1 MTERDSAGRIPT
13 WDGQAKGWRRYTKE
27 VAWYVSSTPVNKRR
41 YVASKLISQLQGTA
55 RLLAMSWNRSEFD
68 SNGGTLVLLR
78 KLAASPL
85 VRQTLPNTAA
95 ILQQYLSFKRRPG
108 ESMANFLVRETLGY
122 EEFAEALQR
131 LWEERNG
138 VDPSEMNFGLPPE
151 EEDAWETWWYDD
163 SYDNTAASTTTADDT
178 ADPPVHMGQPPAEGE
193 RSEDQQPSGVQEE
206 VRASMGSSPSH
217 GRGGPPSVHSAAIQA
232 PSTAGVS
239 ELSPTDSFI
248 MGVLRGWRLLQAACL
263 NAEETRDILST
274 TQNRLEFEAI
284 SKALQTLWDE
294 QLLGQR
300 YISSSA
306 SSNYGHVYM
315 LQSWDVDTWHSDSW
329 DTSSHDADWCGDAQ
343 WHEEWYDD
351 WPWEEE
357 HASSEP
363 PTLAPVEEEDDQL
376 KEAHQAEQ
384 AAEQLAMEAKCTCV
398 EAQRTTQQMR
408 KDRGF
413 GQHGPPSTR
422 CFNCGGNHFAR
433 DCPDKRVPPYSGKG
447 GKNNHMMSYDDHQL
461 YYTTPAKG
469 KGKKGMKGKFKS
481 AAVADQ
487 YALWTSK
494 TKGKGK
500 NFGKPVRPPVNAYT
514 AFYDL
519 GGLEMDPQPH
529 FSAATAVKDALTSS
543 TTGMLDC
550 GATASAAPD
559 LAVHGLI
566 QAILAQDR
574 GAKVDIQPYVR
585 PFFRF
590 GNGKWGQALYRAT
603 ISSTVSGQ
611 HRSFSLFAL
620 PNPDDP
626 SPNNLVP
633 ILIGMDHIG
642 TSGCQMLV
650 DFSLGYVIDG
660 VDPQAELYQLKTN
673 SKGHFVYDV
682 VYHLTRGK
690 SNQQGSAH
698 VHVDRS
704 EQQVFSSTLQFRPL
718 EFYHSQVERK
728 APVNPD
734 QRKELMW
741 KLYDH
746 VKSNAAA
753 KLAHSMCSEAQL
765 DPHVD
770 ISFRDHLRNGPKDV
784 EGRAGFA
791 DRDRRHDSSQAQ
803 ESISASRHESQD
815 RDGPSRPKSSRDMAV
830 LQPAPAGHLAEE
842 CSWNVATLR
851 RVQCQD
857 DLRAKTGRSKL
868 IDTGNEPL
876 HGPADACRAPAADA
890 QLQANSSHLQGHDGQ
905 DHSGSPAQ
913 NSDHQRLEESSAG
926 GRSSNQ
932 HSKGQ
937 GEAGRTINIVQ
948 PPQLGSSCG
957 GGYGIGSRDADGR
970 EHRTMRSSSSTSLS
984 SPSAKHVSFVES
996 SSKTK
1001 PSSMCQNSSMCQ
1013 DSSMTKTPTS
1023 LSSASMS
1030 KSMTKSMMSSRK
1042 PLPNNIAMKMM
1053 QMVAVMTST
1062 LTSVALDAS
1071 LEGRDGLW
1079 EVACSENSW
1088 LTAAANEHGIPSRRI
1103 NFAQGYDIYKPE
1115 TWMRLKEERRQR
1127 RPKKIWLSLPCTKFC
1142 KWTQVNYNTPERKE
1156 VLESMRRR
1164 ERRML
1169 RWVADFLVTALDED
1183 PDLDVYW
1190 EWTYPCSGWQQGP
1203 MVKLEQD
1210 LQKRGIAW
1218 ESCRIDGC
1226 NYGLMDSKNE
1236 FFLHKKWLIKT
1247 TDELFWKNF
1256 RAKVCPRNHTHSLI
1270 QGLETSRTAYYPK
1283 RMVESIV
1290 RHWKRQLAPL
1300 RHLKLLTSSTDDVI
1314 DEDEN
1319 WERRLHPVLPQ
1330 HDCRALQQ
1338 EAMASES
1345 ADADAAA
1352 SSEAKDEQLVP
1363 PSSAARS
1370 LAAIPQK
1377 EQDAWNAR
1385 LHHYHRTAGH
1395 PANRN
1400 LIHLFRDAGL
1410 PEWKLEMARQFRCAA
1425 CEGIKLGGSS
1435 SGNVPPAAT
1444 HETYKAWQAIG
1455 FDASEWLVPG
1465 QRVKIKFILYMDLA
1479 TKLKV
1484 IHVAKEYSFVEMKA
1498 ESTQDVITGFAEKW
1512 LCDKPKPEI
1521 LIPDNAKTFQS
1532 REMHEFCNSTGIF
1545 LSFPAER
1552 ESWAHGIVESAVKD
1566 VKMTA

>member
-55 RLLAMSWNRSEFD
+55 RLLAMSWNRSEFA

-138 VDPSEMNFGLPPE
+138 VDPSEMNFGLPLE

-284 SKALQTLWDE
+284 STALQTVCDE

-300 YISSSA
+300 YHPSSA

-315 LQSWDVDTWHSDSW
+315 QQSWDDDTWPSDSW
-329 DTSSHDADWCGDAQ
+329 DTSSHDADWWSDAQ

-384 AAEQLAMEAKCTCV
+384 AAEQLAMEAKRTWV
-398 EAQRTTQQMR
+398 EAQCTTQQMR

-422 CFNCGGNHFAR
+422 CFSCGGNHFAR
-433 DCPDKRVPPYSGKG
+433 DCPDKRVLSYSGKG

-481 AAVADQ
+481 AAMADQ

-611 HRSFSLFAL
+611 HR
-620 PNPDDP
+620 
-626 SPNNLVP
+626 
-633 ILIGMDHIG
+633 I
-642 TSGCQMLV
+642 
-650 DFSLGYVIDG
+650 
-660 VDPQAELYQLKTN
+660 
-673 SKGHFVYDV
+673 
-682 VYHLTRGK
+682 
-690 SNQQGSAH
+690 
-698 VHVDRS
+698 
-704 EQQVFSSTLQFRPL
+704 
-718 EFYHSQVERK
+718 
-728 APVNPD
+728 
-734 QRKELMW
+734 
-741 KLYDH
+741 
-746 VKSNAAA
+746 
-753 KLAHSMCSEAQL
+753 
-765 DPHVD
+765 
-770 ISFRDHLRNGPKDV
+770 
-784 EGRAGFA
+784 
-791 DRDRRHDSSQAQ
+791 
-803 ESISASRHESQD
+803 
-815 RDGPSRPKSSRDMAV
+815 
-830 LQPAPAGHLAEE
+830 
-842 CSWNVATLR
+842 
-851 RVQCQD
+851 
-857 DLRAKTGRSKL
+857 
-868 IDTGNEPL
+868 
-876 HGPADACRAPAADA
+876 
-890 QLQANSSHLQGHDGQ
+890 
-905 DHSGSPAQ
+905 
-913 NSDHQRLEESSAG
+913 
-926 GRSSNQ
+926 
-932 HSKGQ
+932 
-937 GEAGRTINIVQ
+937 
-948 PPQLGSSCG
+948 
-957 GGYGIGSRDADGR
+957 
-970 EHRTMRSSSSTSLS
+970 
-984 SPSAKHVSFVES
+984 
-996 SSKTK
+996 
-1001 PSSMCQNSSMCQ
+1001 
-1013 DSSMTKTPTS
+1013 
-1023 LSSASMS
+1023 
-1030 KSMTKSMMSSRK
+1030 
-1042 PLPNNIAMKMM
+1042 
-1053 QMVAVMTST
+1053 
-1062 LTSVALDAS
+1062 
-1071 LEGRDGLW
+1071 
-1079 EVACSENSW
+1079 
-1088 LTAAANEHGIPSRRI
+1088 
-1103 NFAQGYDIYKPE
+1103 
-1115 TWMRLKEERRQR
+1115 
-1127 RPKKIWLSLPCTKFC
+1127 
-1142 KWTQVNYNTPERKE
+1142 
-1156 VLESMRRR
+1156 
-1164 ERRML
+1164 
-1169 RWVADFLVTALDED
+1169 
-1183 PDLDVYW
+1183 
-1190 EWTYPCSGWQQGP
+1190 
-1203 MVKLEQD
+1203 
-1210 LQKRGIAW
+1210 
-1218 ESCRIDGC
+1218 
-1226 NYGLMDSKNE
+1226 
-1236 FFLHKKWLIKT
+1236 
-1247 TDELFWKNF
+1247 
-1256 RAKVCPRNHTHSLI
+1256 
-1270 QGLETSRTAYYPK
+1270 
-1283 RMVESIV
+1283 
-1290 RHWKRQLAPL
+1290 
-1300 RHLKLLTSSTDDVI
+1300 
-1314 DEDEN
+1314 
-1319 WERRLHPVLPQ
+1319 
-1330 HDCRALQQ
+1330 
-1338 EAMASES
+1338 
-1345 ADADAAA
+1345 
-1352 SSEAKDEQLVP
+1352 
-1363 PSSAARS
+1363 
-1370 LAAIPQK
+1370 
-1377 EQDAWNAR
+1377 
-1385 LHHYHRTAGH
+1385 
-1395 PANRN
+1395 
-1400 LIHLFRDAGL
+1400 
-1410 PEWKLEMARQFRCAA
+1410 
-1425 CEGIKLGGSS
+1425 
-1435 SGNVPPAAT
+1435 
-1444 HETYKAWQAIG
+1444 
-1455 FDASEWLVPG
+1455 
-1465 QRVKIKFILYMDLA
+1465 
-1479 TKLKV
+1479 
-1484 IHVAKEYSFVEMKA
+1484 
-1498 ESTQDVITGFAEKW
+1498 
-1512 LCDKPKPEI
+1512 
-1521 LIPDNAKTFQS
+1521 
-1532 REMHEFCNSTGIF
+1532 
-1545 LSFPAER
+1545 
-1552 ESWAHGIVESAVKD
+1552 
-1566 VKMTA
+1566 

>member
-300 YISSSA
+300 YHSSSA

-315 LQSWDVDTWHSDSW
+315 QQSWDDDTWHSDSW
-329 DTSSHDADWCGDAQ
+329 DTSSHDADWWGDAQ
-343 WHEEWYDD
+343 WHEEWHDD

-363 PTLAPVEEEDDQL
+363 PTLAPVEEEDEQL

-384 AAEQLAMEAKCTCV
+384 AAEQLAMEAKRTWV

-433 DCPDKRVPPYSGKG
+433 DCPDKRVLPYSGKG

-469 KGKKGMKGKFKS
+469 KGKKGMKGTFKS
-481 AAVADQ
+481 AAMADQ

-500 NFGKPVRPPVNAYT
+500 NYGKPVRPPVNAYT

-611 HRSFSLFAL
+611 HR
-620 PNPDDP
+620 
-626 SPNNLVP
+626 
-633 ILIGMDHIG
+633 I
-642 TSGCQMLV
+642 
-650 DFSLGYVIDG
+650 
-660 VDPQAELYQLKTN
+660 
-673 SKGHFVYDV
+673 
-682 VYHLTRGK
+682 
-690 SNQQGSAH
+690 
-698 VHVDRS
+698 
-704 EQQVFSSTLQFRPL
+704 
-718 EFYHSQVERK
+718 
-728 APVNPD
+728 
-734 QRKELMW
+734 
-741 KLYDH
+741 
-746 VKSNAAA
+746 
-753 KLAHSMCSEAQL
+753 
-765 DPHVD
+765 
-770 ISFRDHLRNGPKDV
+770 
-784 EGRAGFA
+784 
-791 DRDRRHDSSQAQ
+791 
-803 ESISASRHESQD
+803 
-815 RDGPSRPKSSRDMAV
+815 
-830 LQPAPAGHLAEE
+830 
-842 CSWNVATLR
+842 
-851 RVQCQD
+851 
-857 DLRAKTGRSKL
+857 
-868 IDTGNEPL
+868 
-876 HGPADACRAPAADA
+876 
-890 QLQANSSHLQGHDGQ
+890 
-905 DHSGSPAQ
+905 
-913 NSDHQRLEESSAG
+913 
-926 GRSSNQ
+926 
-932 HSKGQ
+932 
-937 GEAGRTINIVQ
+937 
-948 PPQLGSSCG
+948 
-957 GGYGIGSRDADGR
+957 
-970 EHRTMRSSSSTSLS
+970 
-984 SPSAKHVSFVES
+984 
-996 SSKTK
+996 
-1001 PSSMCQNSSMCQ
+1001 
-1013 DSSMTKTPTS
+1013 
-1023 LSSASMS
+1023 
-1030 KSMTKSMMSSRK
+1030 
-1042 PLPNNIAMKMM
+1042 
-1053 QMVAVMTST
+1053 
-1062 LTSVALDAS
+1062 
-1071 LEGRDGLW
+1071 
-1079 EVACSENSW
+1079 
-1088 LTAAANEHGIPSRRI
+1088 
-1103 NFAQGYDIYKPE
+1103 
-1115 TWMRLKEERRQR
+1115 
-1127 RPKKIWLSLPCTKFC
+1127 
-1142 KWTQVNYNTPERKE
+1142 
-1156 VLESMRRR
+1156 
-1164 ERRML
+1164 
-1169 RWVADFLVTALDED
+1169 
-1183 PDLDVYW
+1183 
-1190 EWTYPCSGWQQGP
+1190 
-1203 MVKLEQD
+1203 
-1210 LQKRGIAW
+1210 
-1218 ESCRIDGC
+1218 
-1226 NYGLMDSKNE
+1226 
-1236 FFLHKKWLIKT
+1236 
-1247 TDELFWKNF
+1247 
-1256 RAKVCPRNHTHSLI
+1256 
-1270 QGLETSRTAYYPK
+1270 
-1283 RMVESIV
+1283 
-1290 RHWKRQLAPL
+1290 
-1300 RHLKLLTSSTDDVI
+1300 
-1314 DEDEN
+1314 
-1319 WERRLHPVLPQ
+1319 
-1330 HDCRALQQ
+1330 
-1338 EAMASES
+1338 
-1345 ADADAAA
+1345 
-1352 SSEAKDEQLVP
+1352 
-1363 PSSAARS
+1363 
-1370 LAAIPQK
+1370 
-1377 EQDAWNAR
+1377 
-1385 LHHYHRTAGH
+1385 
-1395 PANRN
+1395 
-1400 LIHLFRDAGL
+1400 
-1410 PEWKLEMARQFRCAA
+1410 
-1425 CEGIKLGGSS
+1425 
-1435 SGNVPPAAT
+1435 
-1444 HETYKAWQAIG
+1444 
-1455 FDASEWLVPG
+1455 
-1465 QRVKIKFILYMDLA
+1465 
-1479 TKLKV
+1479 
-1484 IHVAKEYSFVEMKA
+1484 
-1498 ESTQDVITGFAEKW
+1498 
-1512 LCDKPKPEI
+1512 
-1521 LIPDNAKTFQS
+1521 
-1532 REMHEFCNSTGIF
+1532 
-1545 LSFPAER
+1545 
-1552 ESWAHGIVESAVKD
+1552 
-1566 VKMTA
+1566 